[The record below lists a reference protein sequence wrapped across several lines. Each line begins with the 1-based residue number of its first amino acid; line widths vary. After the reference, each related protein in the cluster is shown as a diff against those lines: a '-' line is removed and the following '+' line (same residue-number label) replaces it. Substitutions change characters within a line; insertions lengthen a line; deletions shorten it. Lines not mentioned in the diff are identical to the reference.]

1 MKTSIIFL
9 GLVALS
15 FTSVNATNEFKSQDL
30 DQQEFATLTS
40 VERNSVSQLG
50 NANPESEITVLNRNT
65 ADTAIFSPNSVMKA
79 AYVKTTEEVIAEN
92 KLITESKEEADQPL
106 SIDFALENRIAEDT
120 QIIENTNLNVTY
132 PLDFEKINRNVKATK
147 VNNNAIITADLKL

>member
-1 MKTSIIFL
+1 MKTSINFL

-50 NANPESEITVLNRNT
+50 NANPESEITVLRNT